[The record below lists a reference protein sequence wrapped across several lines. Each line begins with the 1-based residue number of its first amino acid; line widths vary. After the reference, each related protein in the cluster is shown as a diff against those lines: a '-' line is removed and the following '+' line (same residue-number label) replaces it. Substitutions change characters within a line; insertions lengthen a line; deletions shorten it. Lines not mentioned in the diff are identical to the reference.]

1 MIGSWLFSGTHT
13 ALAEVVSKGGRMR
26 KRENPSGDNLVKRL
40 ELLEDEKAILQTLYR
55 YGHCIDYG
63 LEQEWV
69 GLFMEDGIYEIRLRH
84 PGSVIRKEG
93 SQALAQFI
101 AEHTR
106 APAKYHKHLLVEPL
120 ISLEGK
126 NQATVESYF
135 LRVDEGEG
143 KLHILAFGR
152 YKDRLV
158 KHNSRWLFKERI
170 CEVEALSRESAA

>member
-1 MIGSWLFSGTHT
+1 
-13 ALAEVVSKGGRMR
+13 MR
-26 KRENPSGDNLVKRL
+26 KRENLNGDDLVKRL
-40 ELLEDEKAILQTLYR
+40 ELLEDEREILKTLYR
-55 YGHCIDYG
+55 YGHYIDYG

-69 GLFMEDGIYEIRLRH
+69 GLFTEDGIYEIRLRQS
-84 PGSVIRKEG
+84 GSVIRKEG

-101 AEHTR
+101 AEHTS

-120 ISLEGK
+120 ITLEGK

-143 KLHILAFGR
+143 KLYILAFGR

-170 CEVEALSRESAA
+170 CEVEALSRESSE

>member
-1 MIGSWLFSGTHT
+1 M
-13 ALAEVVSKGGRMR
+13 LAEVVSKGGRMH
-26 KRENPSGDNLVKRL
+26 KRENLSVDDLIKRL
-40 ELLEDEKAILQTLYR
+40 ELLEDERAILETLYR

-69 GLFMEDGIYEIRLRH
+69 GLFTEDGIYEIRLRQA
-84 PGSVIRKEG
+84 GSVIRKEG
-93 SQALAQFI
+93 SQGLAQFI

-120 ISLEGK
+120 ISFGSK
-126 NQATVESYF
+126 NQATVQSYF
-135 LRVDEGEG
+135 LRVDESEG
-143 KLHILAFGR
+143 RLYILAFGR

-158 KHNSRWLFKERI
+158 KHNGRWLFRKRV

>member
-1 MIGSWLFSGTHT
+1 
-13 ALAEVVSKGGRMR
+13 MR
-26 KRENPSGDNLVKRL
+26 KHENLNGDDLVKRL
-40 ELLEDEKAILQTLYR
+40 ELLEDERAILQTLYR

-69 GLFMEDGIYEIRLRH
+69 GLFTEDGIYEIRLRH

-106 APAKYHKHLLVEPL
+106 APARYHKHLLVEPL
-120 ISLEGK
+120 ITLESN
-126 NQATVESYF
+126 NQATVQSYF

-143 KLHILAFGR
+143 KLYILAFGR
-152 YKDRLV
+152 YQDRLV
-158 KHNSRWLFKERI
+158 KYNSRWLFKERI
-170 CEVEALSRESAA
+170 CEVEAVSRESSAA

>member
-1 MIGSWLFSGTHT
+1 MH
-13 ALAEVVSKGGRMR
+13 
-26 KRENPSGDNLVKRL
+26 KRENLSVDDIVERL
-40 ELLEDEKAILQTLYR
+40 ELLEDERAILKTLYR

-69 GLFMEDGIYEIRLRH
+69 DLFTEDGIYEVRLRH
-84 PGSVIRKEG
+84 CGSAIRKEG

-106 APAKYHKHLLVEPL
+106 APSRYHKHLLVEPF
-120 ISLEGK
+120 ITIESES
-126 NQATVESYF
+126 QATVESYF
-135 LRVDEGEG
+135 VRVDEGEG
-143 KLHILAFGR
+143 KLYMLAFGR

-158 KHNSRWLFKERI
+158 KHNSRWLFRERI

>member
-1 MIGSWLFSGTHT
+1 
-13 ALAEVVSKGGRMR
+13 MR
-26 KRENPSGDNLVKRL
+26 KREDISMDNLVKRL
-40 ELLEDEKAILQTLYR
+40 ELLEDERAILQTLYR

-69 GLFMEDGIYEIRLRH
+69 GLFTEDSVYEIRLRQS
-84 PGSVIRKEG
+84 GSVIRKEG
-93 SQALAQFI
+93 SQALAQFV

-106 APAKYHKHLLVEPL
+106 APARYHKHLLVEPL
-120 ISLEGK
+120 ITLESES
-126 NQATVESYF
+126 QATVQSYF

-143 KLHILAFGR
+143 KLYILAFGR

-158 KHNSRWLFKERI
+158 KHNGRWLFKERV

>member
-1 MIGSWLFSGTHT
+1 
-13 ALAEVVSKGGRMR
+13 MR
-26 KRENPSGDNLVKRL
+26 KRQNLTVDDFLKRL
-40 ELLEDEKAILQTLYR
+40 ELLEEERAILQTLYH

-69 GLFMEDGIYEIRLRH
+69 GLFTEDGIYEIRIRH

-101 AEHTR
+101 AEHSR

-120 ISLEGK
+120 ITLESSK
-126 NQATVESYF
+126 QASVQSYF
-135 LRVDEGEG
+135 VRVDEGEG
-143 KLHILAFGR
+143 KPYILAFGR

-158 KHNSRWLFKERI
+158 KQNGRWLFQERI
-170 CEVEALSRESAA
+170 CEVEAVSRRASA

>member
-1 MIGSWLFSGTHT
+1 MCKH
-13 ALAEVVSKGGRMR
+13 
-26 KRENPSGDNLVKRL
+26 ENMSVNNLVKRL
-40 ELLEDEKAILQTLYR
+40 ELLEDERTILQTLYR

-69 GLFMEDGIYEIRLRH
+69 GLFTEDGIYEIRLRQS
-84 PGSVIRKEG
+84 GSVIRKEG

-106 APAKYHKHLLVEPL
+106 APARYHKHLLMEPL
-120 ISLEGK
+120 ITIESES
-126 NQATVESYF
+126 QATVQSYF

-143 KLHILAFGR
+143 KLYILAFGR

-158 KHNSRWLFKERI
+158 KRNSRWLFKERV